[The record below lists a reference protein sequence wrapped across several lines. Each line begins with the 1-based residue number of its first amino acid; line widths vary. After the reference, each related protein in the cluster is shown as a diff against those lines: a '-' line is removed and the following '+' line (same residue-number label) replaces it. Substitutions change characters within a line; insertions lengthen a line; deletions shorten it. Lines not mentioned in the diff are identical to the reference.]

1 MSGLATLADDSG
13 LVVDALD
20 GRPGVMSAR
29 YAGESATD
37 GENVARLLAELSGV
51 PMDKRKARFRC
62 VIAVAVPGK
71 EVVMF
76 TGLVEGTIALA
87 PKGAGGFGYDPVFVL
102 SGSDHG
108 GMTMAQLSPADKAK
122 LSHRGMAAA
131 KAAGWLSSLSPGPEY
146 N

>member
-1 MSGLATLADDSG
+1 MCGLATLADDSG

-20 GRPGVMSAR
+20 GRPGVLSAR

-37 GENVARLLAELSGV
+37 AENVARLLGELSSV
-51 PMDKRKARFRC
+51 PMDKRTARFQC
-62 VIAVAVPGK
+62 VIAVAITGR
-71 EVVMF
+71 EVATF
-76 TGLVEGTIALA
+76 TGFVEGAIAVA
-87 PKGAGGFGYDPVFVL
+87 AKGAGGFGYDPVFVL
-102 SGSDHG
+102 SAPPFD

-131 KAAGWLSSLSPGPEY
+131 KAAEWLQSLFPEPEY